1 MSSEVIRRGQ
11 VRATFRHA
19 PSWIVIA
26 LVTLSIVVLAII
38 NIALSYPVIERFRSL
53 SRYLSRA
60 DNREP
65 QFSAGTLDGEIR
77 GTLDKVLPPSWAGRV
92 LYQRVERWAPI
103 PLDDAATRA
112 EALRTVADASPFPS
126 FSYLASGNS
135 VLAGYRDL
143 LSHLRRDASIRAG
156 STDPLSLSAPN
167 GLLHSSVF
175 SSDAKAATSFEKA
188 SQFERTERQLFA
200 LGQGSLSVAE
210 VDAVRHGI
218 EPYDIPNPD
227 TQFSPHPPVTFEQ
240 CDIERWLEAAR
251 PSTARRRIS
260 SVEMRV
266 LPGEISASTS
276 TTAPS
281 DAALVEPLNNFPLL
295 SGTFQTTVIASDW
308 KVCVITRQWLQ
319 EPILESFRGNINPFI
334 GTRGLFG
341 AGGALAA
348 IPYALV
354 IAKDIAVEV
363 AFSDPGVFESVRDA
377 VAQGQTVHI
386 QTNSSP
392 LIVDGAFAAFD
403 QARHSIIIPA
413 TGGTAQVI
421 FVISKLY

>member
-11 VRATFRHA
+11 VRALATLSQA
-19 PSWIVIA
+19 SSWIVIA

-38 NIALSYPVIERFRSL
+38 NIALSYPVLEHFRSL

-65 QFSAGTLDGEIR
+65 QFSAGTLDGEIQDA
-77 GTLDKVLPPSWAGRV
+77 LHKVLPPSWAGRV

-112 EALRTVADASPFPS
+112 EALRKVADVSPFPA

-143 LSHLRRDASIRAG
+143 LSQVRQDASIRAG
-156 STDPLSLSAPN
+156 SAVPSYDSKP
-167 GLLHSSVF
+167 
-175 SSDAKAATSFEKA
+175 ATSFEKA
-188 SQFERTERQLFA
+188 SQFERMERQLFA

-210 VDAVRHGI
+210 IDAARRRIV
-218 EPYDIPNPD
+218 PYDIPDPT

-240 CDIERWLEAAR
+240 CDIERWLQAAR

-260 SVEMRV
+260 SVETRV
-266 LPGEISASTS
+266 LPGDISASIS

-281 DAALVEPLNNFPLL
+281 DTTLVEPVNHPPSLL
-295 SGTFQTTVIASDW
+295 SGTLQTTVIASDW

-319 EPILESFRGNINPFI
+319 EPILERLRGNINPFI
-334 GTRGLFG
+334 GTRDRFG
-341 AGGALAA
+341 AGGSLAA

-354 IAKDIAVEV
+354 IAKDVAVEV
-363 AFSDPGVFESVRDA
+363 VFSDSGAFESVRNA
-377 VAQGQTVHI
+377 VAHGQTVHI
-386 QTNSSP
+386 QTNASP

-403 QARHSIIIPA
+403 PTRHSMIIPA
-413 TGGTAQVI
+413 SGGTTQVI